1 MKKKPIK
8 YIPVLDL
15 FRQAKENRSIFLEPY
30 KIKYLDAKKRLDEI
44 RFFKYQGVLTAKQA
58 EDQERGINKVEY
70 EILKIMSDLIK
81 LEASHLAESWI
92 LKQVVDWMREYKY
105 RDSLEEIF
113 IKQTNRDRPTPDEE
127 FSQFKYFAVYNRIE
141 ALRNEAKRRGGKK
154 ISIMNA
160 CRLLAFMQGEKP
172 NKLYPQWDNDNEEQE
187 LWRSIR
193 KNYYL
198 HKATLKNRKL
208 PFPYSDGM
216 GGFF

>member
-44 RFFKYQGVLTAKQA
+44 RFFKYEGALTAKQA
-58 EDQERGINKVEY
+58 EDQERGIIKVEY

-105 RDSLEEIF
+105 KDSLEEIF

-154 ISIMNA
+154 ISIMKA

-172 NKLYPQWDNDNEEQE
+172 NKLYPQWENDNKEQE

-193 KNYYL
+193 
-198 HKATLKNRKL
+198 
-208 PFPYSDGM
+208 
-216 GGFF
+216 